1 MKKDN
6 SRRQFIKNSAIGSA
20 SIVLGANSLFANT
33 TVMTSASASV
43 PAILGGKPA
52 WSKANW
58 IKWPIWIPEQ
68 DEPLLMQAM
77 RSGNWS
83 RSKLVD
89 QFEQEWA
96 QMLGVKR
103 ALATV
108 NGTNA
113 LVVGLNQLGIAAG
126 DEVLVPPYT
135 FIATIQAITTNGA
148 MPVFVDVDP
157 NTYQIDPSKIEA
169 KITSRTKAI
178 LPVHILGMPADM
190 DRIMAIARKHNL
202 IVLEDAC
209 QAHLAEINGKK
220 VGTIG
225 NAGCFSFQ
233 TSKILPLGEA
243 GALVSNDDDFM
254 NRAYSFHNLGLPYGL
269 PPGAVA
275 SGGVRQGSKTRL
287 AEPLAAVGLVQMKRL
302 QAQVDT
308 RHKNAAYLTSKIQ
321 NIPGVVVHKLYDN
334 VTKSAYLLYAF
345 RYKQEQFKGL
355 SRDAFLS
362 AVRAEG
368 VPVSMGYTPLNKQE
382 FIKQTF
388 ETQNFRKAYSR
399 KQLNYD
405 KWMAKNQCP
414 ENDKLCEEAI
424 WLTQNLLLG
433 SRSDMDIIASAI
445 QKVYDNAEKIKSMVK

>member
-1 MKKDN
+1 MADN
-6 SRRQFIKNSAIGSA
+6 KSRRRFIKNSALGAAGIA
-20 SIVLGANSLFANT
+20 LGANSLFAN
-33 TVMTSASASV
+33 VSAIHSPSL
-43 PAILGGKPA
+43 PAILGGKPL
-52 WSKANW
+52 WGKANW
-58 IKWPIWIPEQ
+58 VKWPIWIPEQ

-77 RSGNWS
+77 REGAWS

-89 QFEQEWA
+89 QFEKEWA
-96 QMLGVKR
+96 NMLGAKR
-103 ALATV
+103 ALMTC

-113 LVVGLNQLGIAAG
+113 LVIGLNQLGIGAG

-135 FIATIQAITTNGA
+135 FIATIQAVTTNGA

-157 NTYQIDPSKIEA
+157 NTYQMDPAKIEA

-178 LPVHILGMPADM
+178 MPVHILGMPADM
-190 DRIMAIARKHNL
+190 DRIMAIAKKHKL
-202 IVLEDAC
+202 MVLEDAC

-233 TSKILPLGEA
+233 TTKILAVGEG
-243 GALVSNDDDFM
+243 GALVSDDEDFM

-269 PPGAVA
+269 SPGAVA
-275 SGGVRQGSKTRL
+275 SGGVRQGSKTRI
-287 AEPLAAVGLVQMKRL
+287 AEPLAAIGLVQMKRL

-308 RHKNAAYLTSKIQ
+308 RFANAQYLTSKLK
-321 NIPGVVVHKLYDN
+321 NIPGIIPHKLYDN

-345 RYKQEQFKGL
+345 RYKKAQFKGL
-355 SRDAFLS
+355 SKDSFIK
-362 AVRAEG
+362 AVKAEG
-368 VPVSMGYTPLNKQE
+368 VPASLGYTPLNKQE

-388 ETQNFRKAYSR
+388 GTKNYKKTYSPE
-399 KQLNYD
+399 QLNYN

-414 ENDKLCEEAI
+414 ENDKLCDEAI

-433 SRSDMDIIASAI
+433 SKGDMDIITSAI
-445 QKVYDNAEKIKSMVK
+445 QRVYDNAEKIKKTDG

>member
-1 MKKDN
+1 MTNDK
-6 SRRQFIKNSAIGSA
+6 SRRTFIRNSALGTA
-20 SIVLGANSLFANT
+20 GVMLGAKSLFAKT
-33 TVMTSASASV
+33 TVISSSSA
-43 PAILGGKPA
+43 PAILGGKPM

-58 IKWPIWIPEQ
+58 VKWPIWIPEQ
-68 DEPLLMQAM
+68 DEPILMQAM

-83 RSKLVD
+83 RSRLVD
-89 QFEQEWA
+89 QFEKEWA

-113 LVVGLNQLGIAAG
+113 LVVGLNQLGIGGG

-157 NTYQIDPSKIEA
+157 HTYQIDPAKIEA

-178 LPVHILGMPADM
+178 VPVHILGMPADM

-225 NAGCFSFQ
+225 HGGCFSFQ
-233 TSKILPLGEA
+233 TSKILPLGEG
-243 GALVSNDDDFM
+243 GALVSDDEEFM
-254 NRAYSFHNLGLPYGL
+254 NRAYSFHNLGLPFGL
-269 PPGAVA
+269 PPGVVA
-275 SGGVRQGSKTRL
+275 SGGVRQGSKTRI
-287 AEPLAAVGLVQMKRL
+287 AEPIAAVGLAQMKRL
-302 QAQVDT
+302 KEQVDT
-308 RHKNAAYLTSKIQ
+308 RHSNAQYLTSKIKD
-321 NIPGVVVHKLYDN
+321 IPGIIPHKLYDN
-334 VTKSAYLLYAF
+334 VTKAAYLLYAF
-345 RYKQEQFKGL
+345 RYKQDAFKGL

-368 VPVSMGYTPLNKQE
+368 VPISLGYTPLNKQD

-388 ETQNFRKAYSR
+388 ETKNFKKMFSK
-399 KQLNYD
+399 KQLHYD

-433 SRSDMDIIASAI
+433 SRGDMDIIASAI
-445 QKVYDNAEKIKSMVK
+445 KRVYDNAEKIKTTAK